1 MAAPLPVAFL
11 SFLPADDFLFG
22 YFQSYQV
29 DNGIGILQLK
39 NEKWYIYKVI
49 LSSDISDRAFE
60 YLAFYLR
67 EYLQLYLLEKE
78 PKYIPIWPPLVKQ
91 EDEYLVDR
99 TNTKVYG
106 CVMSGNDE
114 PKTYIYNGV
123 LSVPR
128 EIKYNDKLL
137 PTLSKKV
144 ETLFTSNR
152 LSL

>member
-1 MAAPLPVAFL
+1 M
-11 SFLPADDFLFG
+11 
-22 YFQSYQV
+22 
-29 DNGIGILQLK
+29 
-39 NEKWYIYKVI
+39 I

-137 PTLSKKV
+137 AVNIDSNDILINNVIIRVERAKRIPTMK
-144 ETLFTSNR
+144 TLLIRKPIFGDNTIFLR
-152 LSL
+152 IALFDYDILCFHAL